1 MKPIILY
8 ALPRSRSTA
17 VLYSCKNKIKLNEPF
32 GLTHIHENKTGH
44 DSWIYRSELNTN
56 FINSGQWD
64 TIVDK
69 MNCNDTVTKV
79 LSTDLYNFPPSRTWF
94 ENSIENQTHE
104 IFIIERED
112 REESLISY
120 IIAGHFGWNK
130 STQVDSYKF
139 TQNID
144 ILPQLN
150 NLVDSYLRFYPK
162 KGKVITFNNLPESH
176 FDKKLN
182 LNYIKNQESISKYG
196 YFENIDEFRIHI
208 KYILDLYKDEWDSK
222 IRNLDQFDL

>member
-17 VLYSCKNKIKLNEPF
+17 VLYSCKSKIKLNEPF
-32 GLTHIHENKTGH
+32 GLTHIHENKTQS
-44 DSWIYRSELNTN
+44 DSWLYRSELNTN

-64 TIVDK
+64 NIIDT

-79 LSTDLYNFPPSRTWF
+79 LSSDLYNFPPSRTWF

-104 IFIIERED
+104 VFIVERED

-120 IIAGHFGWNK
+120 IIAGYFGWHK
-130 STQVDSYKF
+130 STQVDPYKF
-139 TQNID
+139 TAKIN

-150 NLVDSYLRFYPK
+150 SLVDSYLRFYPK
-162 KGKVITFNNLPESH
+162 RGRIITFNNLPENH

-182 LNYIKNQESISKYG
+182 HTENQESVSKYE